1 MWGSESYPTYTQIVS
16 DMLKRIFFISLLLL
30 SFVHMVFAAKLD
42 EEDKVALLNFG
53 MHSNLPIYSEGVNEL
68 AELAPLY
75 VRANIVKDGRIKLL
89 DKDFVTDKLATA
101 NIVASKYLD
110 KDTLKEIGK
119 TLGCRY
125 LLLGNVSNITVVED
139 GCWYYPGATKC
150 PPNMISV
157 KTSIALSLVD
167 IKKNKIISVDF
178 SNGAYRNRY
187 DGISVK
193 LMGYDVSQEA
203 VKKSVK
209 AASKEA
215 VAKLM
220 RSLFRKKK

>member
-1 MWGSESYPTYTQIVS
+1 MI
-16 DMLKRIFFISLLLL
+16 KRILFISLVLL
-30 SFVHMVFAAKLD
+30 SFAHIVFATRLD
-42 EEDKVALLNFG
+42 EEDKVALIDFG
-53 MHSNLPIYSEGVNEL
+53 MHSNLPIYSEEL
-68 AELAPLY
+68 NGLAKMAPSY
-75 VRANIVKDGRIKLL
+75 VRANIVLDGRIKLL
-89 DKDFVTDKLATA
+89 DDDFVTDKLANA
-101 NIVASKYLD
+101 NIVVSKYLD

-125 LLLGNVSNITVVED
+125 LLLGNVRNITAFEN
-139 GCWYYPGATKC
+139 GCWYYRGATKC
-150 PPNMISV
+150 PPNIIAV
-157 KTSIALSLVD
+157 KTSIDLRLVD
-167 IKKNKIISVDF
+167 VKKNKIISVAF

-203 VKKSVK
+203 VKKSVE